1 MPSTKIRTVT
11 LALVASLSVA
21 SATLAPAVSQAAKS
35 DPYRNAYAKQ
45 QLNKAPVTDECDS
58 IANIYNADIRE
69 LAAAHETKN
78 KLGIETFRE
87 AANDRY
93 QEAYE
98 AGCGWAA

>member
-1 MPSTKIRTVT
+1 MLSTKTRNVIIA
-11 LALVASLSVA
+11 LAASVSVA
-21 SATLAPAVSQAAKS
+21 SATVAPAVSQAAKS

-45 QLNKAPVTDECDS
+45 QMNKAPVTDECGS
-58 IANIYNADIRE
+58 LANIYNADVRE

-78 KLGIETFRE
+78 KVGIETFRE

-98 AGCGWAA
+98 QGCDWAA